1 MVSMTPTASAS
12 APAGPARQPPASPR
26 GLSLAGELD
35 FLATPR
41 LWEAL
46 EPYLDGSA
54 DVVIDVTGVS
64 FIDAAGCRLLM
75 RAAGALPEPRRLV
88 LVGAS
93 AHLLRVLE
101 ICGGLPGSRL
111 VVA

>member
-1 MVSMTPTASAS
+1 MVAMTPTASAS

-64 FIDAAGCRLLM
+64 FIDAAGCRLLV
-75 RAAGALPEPRRLV
+75 RAAQTLPRSRHLV

-93 AHLLRVLE
+93 THVRRVLE
-101 ICGGLPGSRL
+101 ICGGAPGSQL
-111 VVA
+111 VTA